1 MAKKIMMAALVKM
14 YVTQKQETSM
24 VNSVQITL
32 ILMAAQSYAQKMKF
46 YVQQK

>member
-1 MAKKIMMAALVKM
+1 MMDALVKM
-14 YVTQKQETSM
+14 YATQKQEMSM

-32 ILMAAQSYAQKMKF
+32 TLTAAQLYALKMKF